1 MQRYSFLAKL
11 AEELCWADSRKEQYE
26 IEEDILDLVLED
38 RKIPTAQAALGPI
51 EEEKKEDVQKDKV
64 NDKDA
69 EDLKEHL
76 AKLGEFRGKFDI
88 NAEQD
93 SFTKV

>member
-38 RKIPTAQAALGPI
+38 RKIPTA
-51 EEEKKEDVQKDKV
+51 
-64 NDKDA
+64 
-69 EDLKEHL
+69 
-76 AKLGEFRGKFDI
+76 
-88 NAEQD
+88 
-93 SFTKV
+93 